1 MAKPTPEMQL
11 FVYTEQQKKLLM
23 KQGYTKKQ
31 ALGIIQDHLAE
42 QMPENIAVG
51 VENGHIVL
59 RQMQVDDQNRLHDSA
74 ANVGEVMKKVFGGE
88 DNAKKLLENIKKAA
102 GTIGGAQNDQ

>member
-1 MAKPTPEMQL
+1 MAKLTPEMEL
-11 FVYTEQQKKLLM
+11 FLYTEKQKKALM
-23 KQGYTKKQ
+23 KQGYTKQQ
-31 ALGIIQDHLAE
+31 ALGIVQDHLAE
-42 QMPENIAVG
+42 QMPENVAVG

-59 RQMQVDDQNRLHDSA
+59 REMKVTDQNTLIDSA

-102 GTIGGAQNDQ
+102 STVGGAQND